1 MTRGVVM
8 AGVALWL
15 AAAAS
20 ADAQEVAKPKFGPQ
34 AEPITRA
41 ASFVRTTPAPDF
53 WALSPYYV
61 PQATGSA
68 CSVASV
74 AMMLNALRGLPDSAA
89 ERLITQKQVI
99 DRVGDD
105 RWREAVAD
113 DGEGISFT
121 DLEHYV
127 RRSLEAYGLDAEV
140 EVFRPQDASPRTLA
154 ALRRILADNEQ
165 SDEDVI
171 LVAFDQGTLTGD
183 DGGGHI
189 APLGA
194 YDAATRRVLVMDP
207 DRSWY
212 VPYWTSDEKL
222 LEAMLK
228 PDRADPEGSGLIRVR
243 ARRVSG

>member
-1 MTRGVVM
+1 MTRGLM
-8 AGVALWL
+8 TASLALWL
-15 AAAAS
+15 AALIPAH
-20 ADAQEVAKPKFGPQ
+20 AQEASKAKFGPN
-34 AEPITRA
+34 AEPITRSS
-41 ASFVRTTPAPDF
+41 SFVRSAPAPDY
-53 WALSPYYV
+53 WALAPFYV
-61 PQATGSA
+61 PQVTGSA

-74 AMMLNALRGLPDSAA
+74 AMMMNALRGLPDGASD
-89 ERLITQKQVI
+89 RLVTQKQLL
-99 DRVGDD
+99 DAVGDD
-105 RWREAVAD
+105 RWRDAVAE

-127 RRSLEAYGLDAEV
+127 RRSLDAYGLDAEV
-140 EVFRPQDASPRTLA
+140 EMFRPQDDSPRTLA
-154 ALRRILADNEQ
+154 ALRRILIDNEQ
-165 SDEDVI
+165 SDDDII
-171 LVAFDQGTLTGD
+171 LVALDQGTLTGD

-212 VPYWTSDEKL
+212 VPYWTSDVKL
-222 LEAMLK
+222 LDAMLK

>member
-1 MTRGVVM
+1 MTRGLM
-8 AGVALWL
+8 TASVALWL
-15 AAAAS
+15 AALAPTH
-20 ADAQEVAKPKFGPQ
+20 AQEAIKAKFGPN
-34 AEPITRA
+34 AEPITR
-41 ASFVRTTPAPDF
+41 SSGFVRATPAADY
-53 WALSPYYV
+53 WALSPFYV
-61 PQATGSA
+61 PQITGSA
-68 CSVASV
+68 CSLASV
-74 AMMLNALRGLPDSAA
+74 AMMMNALRGLPDGAA
-89 ERLITQKQVI
+89 DRLITQKQLLDAVA
-99 DRVGDD
+99 DD
-105 RWREAVAD
+105 RWRDAVAEN
-113 DGEGISFT
+113 GEGISFR
-121 DLEHYV
+121 DLERYV

-140 EVFRPQDASPRTLA
+140 EMFRPQDDSPRSLA

-165 SDEDVI
+165 SDDDII
-171 LVAFDQGTLTGD
+171 LLAFDQGTLTGD

-212 VPYWTSDEKL
+212 VPYWTSDVKL